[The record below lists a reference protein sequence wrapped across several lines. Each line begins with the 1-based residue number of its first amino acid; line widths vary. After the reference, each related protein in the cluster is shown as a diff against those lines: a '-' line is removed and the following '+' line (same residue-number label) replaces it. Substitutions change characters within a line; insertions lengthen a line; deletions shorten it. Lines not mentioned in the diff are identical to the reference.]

1 VIILDTNVLAALMQR
16 VPDPHVVRWL
26 DRQPRESTWTT
37 SVSVFE
43 VRFGLATMPSGKRR
57 VALEGQFLRLLSED
71 LENRVLDFDV
81 ESATK
86 AAAFG
91 AERRR
96 HGRPV
101 ETRDL
106 QIAGIAV
113 ARRGSIATRN
123 ARDFEGAGV
132 AILDPWKD

>member
-1 VIILDTNVLAALMQR
+1 MIILDTNVLTALMLR
-16 VPDPHVVRWL
+16 VPDTHVVRWL

-43 VRFGLATMPSGKRR
+43 VRFGLATMPRGKRQM
-57 VALEGQFLRLLSED
+57 ALEEEFQRLLSED

-86 AAAFG
+86 AATFG

-96 HGRPV
+96 LGRPV

-106 QIAGIAV
+106 QIAGIAM
-113 ARRGSIATRN
+113 ARRGSIVTRN
-123 ARDFEGAGV
+123 ARDFEGAGI
-132 AILDPWKD
+132 AIVDPWRD